1 MLCVVEGQLAYA
13 PTVFFPMKNRCSHGG
28 YRGMHACEIVQI
40 LQTIFQNYSLSCS
53 VLIIMLEEK
62 SRRFRRIHA
71 MRWWCWCHTDDL
83 NDAMRSIV
91 IIIDLAAVYYACNA
105 TLKHFKLANNSHTH
119 TCRQTSLIAI
129 KIKTRVHCD
138 PRQSG
143 VIKKQKYSIKLEKH
157 TLNKYYNK

>member
-105 TLKHFKLANNSHTH
+105 TLKHFKRANNSHTH
-119 TCRQTSLIAI
+119 TQTDIAHSYKNKNPSTLRSKTERSNKKT
-129 KIKTRVHCD
+129 KIQHKTREAY
-138 PRQSG
+138 
-143 VIKKQKYSIKLEKH
+143 IE
-157 TLNKYYNK
+157 